1 MFHTLAA
8 VKNDSGLGSNE
19 PELRI
24 ESEKDLVQK
33 CDRIIAVTSR
43 EKNELIR
50 YYGAP
55 HQSITI
61 IPCGVNLDMFKPA
74 NKDKAR
80 QKLGLDHQRL
90 LLYVGRLEPLKGLDK
105 LLIALSRIENSKN
118 LKLLVIGGD
127 QESLERMEELHKL
140 SADLNIRHSVDFLGS
155 VDQSKL
161 PSFYNAADVTV
172 VPSYYESFSLVAL
185 ESLAC
190 GTPVITTN
198 VGDLMNIIQG
208 PETGYVVK
216 DNSPEEL
223 ASAISRLLLQKT
235 GKNIDP
241 IQIRNLAASYGWST
255 ITDKLLQEYTEVLK
269 KNS

>member
-1 MFHTLAA
+1 
-8 VKNDSGLGSNE
+8 
-19 PELRI
+19 
-24 ESEKDLVQK
+24 
-33 CDRIIAVTSR
+33 
-43 EKNELIR
+43 
-50 YYGAP
+50 
-55 HQSITI
+55 
-61 IPCGVNLDMFKPA
+61 
-74 NKDKAR
+74 
-80 QKLGLDHQRL
+80 
-90 LLYVGRLEPLKGLDK
+90 
-105 LLIALSRIENSKN
+105 
-118 LKLLVIGGD
+118 
-127 QESLERMEELHKL
+127 MEELYKL

-223 ASAISRLLLQKT
+223 ASAISRLLSQKI
-235 GKNIDP
+235 GKNIDA

>member
-1 MFHTLAA
+1 MLKPLKIAVLSLHSCPRGKLGGKDTGGMNVYIQETSKELGKRGHSVDIFTRTHQPEHPQTMEIGENVRLIHIATGLKEEIPKVAFYSYLQDFMCGIENYRNSGDVHYDLIHSHYWLSGLTGIQLKKWWHVPHIVMFHTLAA

-24 ESEKDLVQK
+24 ENEKDLVQK

-105 LLIALSRIENSKN
+105 LLMA
-118 LKLLVIGGD
+118 
-127 QESLERMEELHKL
+127 
-140 SADLNIRHSVDFLGS
+140 
-155 VDQSKL
+155 
-161 PSFYNAADVTV
+161 
-172 VPSYYESFSLVAL
+172 
-185 ESLAC
+185 
-190 GTPVITTN
+190 
-198 VGDLMNIIQG
+198 
-208 PETGYVVK
+208 
-216 DNSPEEL
+216 
-223 ASAISRLLLQKT
+223 
-235 GKNIDP
+235 
-241 IQIRNLAASYGWST
+241 
-255 ITDKLLQEYTEVLK
+255 
-269 KNS
+269 